1 MRTARVPEVEG
12 FDLIRGTKKVKL
24 IMWEELD
31 RSYKD
36 KLLEMVGAQ
45 DFEVETSYIDSI
57 FKKNVKGMESIV

>member
-1 MRTARVPEVEG
+1 MG
-12 FDLIRGTKKVKL
+12 G
-24 IMWEELD
+24 D

-57 FKKNVKGMESIV
+57 LKKNVEGMESIV